1 MEDIRLKQAE
11 KLIKIAG
18 EASKKKE
25 DLKEAT
31 SGTINVELFERAL
44 KELIYAEDYIYP
56 SLPSHHLSAPE
67 ARIFTGKLL
76 AARESIE
83 NILSDF
89 GVMEKLNSK
98 DQIRQLSQKWL
109 IITPKTSFK
118 KILMKM
124 GVDVQN
130 IIVAG
135 VPLAS
140 DDMKLLNPHLPEAA
154 LKAINK
160 KIEHVKNDISKKK
173 EKLNLINI
181 MVLAEDDLNGEILG
195 KRAMEFY
202 KAKVFLKPN
211 LKDIKDSELIKI
223 LQER

>member
-18 EASKKKE
+18 KASTKNE

-31 SGTINVELFERAL
+31 SGTINAELFDRAL

-67 ARIFTGKLL
+67 ARIFTRKLL
-76 AARESIE
+76 AARENIE

-89 GVMEKLNSK
+89 GVMEKVNAK
-98 DQIRQLSQKWL
+98 DQIHQLSQKWL

-140 DDMKLLNPHLPEAA
+140 DDMKLLNPHLPETAI
-154 LKAINK
+154 KAINK
-160 KIEHVKNDISKKK
+160 KIEHVKNDISKKQ
-173 EKLNLINI
+173 EKLNLKNI
-181 MVLAEDDLNGEILG
+181 LVLAEDDLNGEILG

-202 KAKVFLKPN
+202 KAKLVLKPN
-211 LKDIKDSELIKI
+211 LKDINDSELIDI
-223 LQER
+223 LQKR